1 MDDSTSSVVTAD
13 TTATG
18 AADILA
24 DMRGD
29 WMAFLES
36 QGAVFIDRPSGII
49 GRFSSVSQD
58 LPRTDFVTSLA
69 NMALIQASGA
79 DAANFLHNQL
89 TNDVEHLSLSE
100 ARLAGYCTPKGRLL
114 ATFLMWKSQESI
126 FLNLPIPLRQSI
138 QKRLQM
144 FVMRSKVVLTDRSA
158 EIVQIA
164 LAGPAATT
172 RLGKWFATVPSTPY
186 SKTENEFGVVLRL
199 ADAPLHQSADSAT
212 VPRYLWS
219 APLSVAKTAWPDLTS
234 VLTPTGQG
242 AWQVTDIMAG
252 IPCVT
257 SATQELFV
265 PQMINF
271 EAIGGVNFRKGCYPG
286 QEIVAR
292 SQYLGKLKRR
302 MQPARI
308 AALAVVA
315 GNEIFSESD
324 PEQACGVVVNAA
336 PLGSNETVCLVEI
349 KLSMLDSPIHLGSI
363 DGPRFYFFPLPYL
376 LADAEQPDL
385 R

>member
-1 MDDSTSSVVTAD
+1 MDDSTSSVGTAD
-13 TTATG
+13 T
-18 AADILA
+18 AADASA
-24 DMRGD
+24 DTRGD
-29 WMAFLES
+29 WIAFLES
-36 QGAVFIDRPSGII
+36 QGAVFMDRLTGNI
-49 GRFSSVSQD
+49 GRFLSVSYD
-58 LPRTDFVTSLA
+58 LPRTDFVTSLT

-89 TNDVEHLSLSE
+89 TNDVEHLSSSE

-114 ATFLMWKSQESI
+114 ATLLMWKSEESI
-126 FLNLPIPLRQSI
+126 FLNLPASLRQSV

-144 FVMRSKVVLTDRSA
+144 FVMRAKVVLTDRSS
-158 EIVQIA
+158 ELVQIA
-164 LAGPAATT
+164 LAGPAATS
-172 RLGKWFATVPSTPY
+172 RLGKWFDTLPAAPY
-186 SKTENEFGVVLRL
+186 GKIENEFGVLLRL

-219 APLSVAKTAWPDLTS
+219 SPLSVAKIVWPDLTS
-234 VLTPTGQG
+234 VLTPTGQA
-242 AWQVTDIMAG
+242 AWQLTDIMAG

-308 AALAVVA
+308 AAPAVEA

-336 PLGSNETVCLVEI
+336 SVGSNETVCLVEI
-349 KLSMLDSPIHLGSI
+349 KLSMLNSPIHLGSI
-363 DGPRFYFFPLPYL
+363 NGPCLHFFPLPYL
-376 LADAEQPDL
+376 LSDSEQPDL